1 MSDLE
6 ATSSEEQPQTS
17 SRAAGLQQ
25 YARQTL
31 QQYTNGAT
39 LRGMMK
45 KQSKAINSAMQ
56 STATSSAAPGSAPQ
70 AMSPN
75 MLYMQNL
82 TRIVLLTI
90 ESLQHQG
97 LIPPRPVLIQNLRS
111 KFGMAEV
118 PQSLGKRYA
127 LRKAHL

>member
-1 MSDLE
+1 MS
-6 ATSSEEQPQTS
+6 
-17 SRAAGLQQ
+17 GLQQ

-39 LRGMMK
+39 LRGMIK
-45 KQSKAINSAMQ
+45 KQSKAVSSAMQ
-56 STATSSAAPGSAPQ
+56 TTARSPAAPGSAPQ

-75 MLYMQNL
+75 MLFMQNL

-90 ESLQHQG
+90 ESLQQQG
-97 LIPPRPVLIQNLRS
+97 LVPPRPVLIQNLRM

-118 PQSLGKRYA
+118 PQSAGKRWV
-127 LRKAHL
+127 LLGCST

>member
-1 MSDLE
+1 MTE
-6 ATSSEEQPQTS
+6 PSESGRAAAEQPQAS
-17 SRAAGLQQ
+17 SRAAGLHQ

-39 LRGMMK
+39 LRKMLK
-45 KQSKAINSAMQ
+45 KQNKAR
-56 STATSSAAPGSAPQ
+56 SSAYQNTASTPASPGSAPQ

-97 LIPPRPVLIQNLRS
+97 LVPPRPVLIQKLRAQ
-111 KFGMAEV
+111 FGMAEV
-118 PQSLGKRYA
+118 PQNNGKRYVPCNW
-127 LRKAHL
+127 